1 MKEEQISG
9 HEVKMLLAEGSDHGC
24 SPTGHWARQVERFQK
39 NIIIFFKLKKI

>member
-24 SPTGHWARQVERFQK
+24 SPTGLGTSGRTLPE
-39 NIIIFFKLKKI
+39 NIIIFF